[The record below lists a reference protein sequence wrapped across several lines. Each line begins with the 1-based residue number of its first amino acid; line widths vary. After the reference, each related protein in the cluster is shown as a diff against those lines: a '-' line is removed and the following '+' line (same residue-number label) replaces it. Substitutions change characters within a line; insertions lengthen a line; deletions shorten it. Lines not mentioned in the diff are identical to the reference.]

1 MMSKLILKKPIISEK
16 SEMLSE
22 KSNKYSFV
30 VDKRANKI
38 EIKLAVE
45 ARYGV
50 NVTRVNTVIMPS
62 KKKVKNTRSGMIIGR
77 KPAYK
82 KAIVSL
88 ADGEEIDFFNDL

>member
-1 MMSKLILKKPIISEK
+1 MSKLILQKPVISEK

-30 VDKRANKI
+30 VDKRANKL
-38 EIKLAVE
+38 EIKQAIE
-45 ARYGV
+45 DKYSV
-50 NVTRVNTVIMPS
+50 NVTSVNTVIMPA
-62 KKKVKNTRSGMIIGR
+62 KRKVKNTRSGIVIG
-77 KPAYK
+77 KKSSYK